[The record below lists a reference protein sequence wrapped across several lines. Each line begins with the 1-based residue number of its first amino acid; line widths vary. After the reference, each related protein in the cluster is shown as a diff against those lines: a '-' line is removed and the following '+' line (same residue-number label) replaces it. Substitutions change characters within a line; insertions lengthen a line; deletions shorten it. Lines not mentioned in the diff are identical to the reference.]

1 MSFAI
6 LVLLLGIVS
15 PQQMRAG
22 QCRQTCGMAVGLEDI
37 NSKSNCK
44 VGVSNQLLLIVVVLI
59 AVKGLLCVVV
69 LFILP
74 KDQPLVVLGDAIG
87 SFIQFPDQ
95 FTVDRCLLDRDIEE
109 AMGAGYQFAMTAAP
123 ARQSWMSAIEPKT
136 WTKTYAVMSMN
147 VILLA
152 GGFIAA
158 QRNTPI
164 VGQTSAG
171 KIVDFVLRANLPQLL
186 LSVTYFMYN
195 NIYTYLCTE
204 KEWNSFCGDYQ
215 PLQVSQP
222 KGKQRSTY
230 RLQLPYRY
238 SITLIVV
245 SIFMH
250 RLVSNAI
257 YVFLA
262 EGDYY
267 ELGRLAKGSP
277 ALDADLSGSGL
288 SKGACIGVG
297 YSTLTILILLITSII
312 LPIFPT
318 LLRRRKAKTPMP
330 LAEASSVVISAACH
344 VPIIDGS
351 IMCGVQE
358 RNLRKDQFVAI
369 KDRENAIC
377 LSEIPGTNE
386 RQELLVLADSH
397 ISEIE
402 QGSCSDLSRL
412 ENGPTLDGE
421 SFLREVTQNPVRW
434 GVVKTSASW
443 KLKHANTSSSNDTVG
458 HFSFGTELHEVKDPV
473 PGQWYI

>member
-1 MSFAI
+1 MDFSLIANTNLTLKYFLAKTI
-6 LVLLLGIVS
+6 
-15 PQQMRAG
+15 PQ
-22 QCRQTCGMAVGLEDI
+22 
-37 NSKSNCK
+37 NCK

-164 VGQTSAG
+164 VGQSMLQSMSNGILSVSQASAG

-262 EGDYY
+262 EG
-267 ELGRLAKGSP
+267 G
-277 ALDADLSGSGL
+277 
-288 SKGACIGVG
+288 
-297 YSTLTILILLITSII
+297 
-312 LPIFPT
+312 
-318 LLRRRKAKTPMP
+318 
-330 LAEASSVVISAACH
+330 
-344 VPIIDGS
+344 
-351 IMCGVQE
+351 
-358 RNLRKDQFVAI
+358 
-369 KDRENAIC
+369 
-377 LSEIPGTNE
+377 
-386 RQELLVLADSH
+386 
-397 ISEIE
+397 
-402 QGSCSDLSRL
+402 
-412 ENGPTLDGE
+412 
-421 SFLREVTQNPVRW
+421 
-434 GVVKTSASW
+434 
-443 KLKHANTSSSNDTVG
+443 KL
-458 HFSFGTELHEVKDPV
+458 F
-473 PGQWYI
+473 